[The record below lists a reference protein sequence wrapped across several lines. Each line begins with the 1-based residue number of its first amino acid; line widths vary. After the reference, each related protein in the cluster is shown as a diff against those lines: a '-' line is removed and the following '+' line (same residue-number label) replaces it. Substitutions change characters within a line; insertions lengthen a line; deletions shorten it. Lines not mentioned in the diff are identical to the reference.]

1 MKELLFGGIYL
12 LGNKIGGGSFGD
24 IHLGLNVNTD
34 EEVAI
39 KLESTHSK
47 HRQLAH
53 EYTILRHM
61 SSASDEDVGIP
72 RVYWFGREGDYYAMV
87 MDILGPSLED
97 LFNLCSRKFSL
108 KTILL
113 IADQLLTRIEY
124 IHKRNIL
131 HRDLKPE
138 NFLIGLGKKRKE
150 NKIYI
155 IDFGLAKR
163 YRDPETQQHIPCT
176 QHKQLTGTVRY
187 ASIYTHLGFEQSRR
201 DDLECL
207 GFVLMYFNGRLP
219 WQGLKGKTRKE
230 LCNKIA
236 KKKLN
241 TPVNKLCKHSPLE
254 FGVYLKYCRALSFD
268 DEPDYTFLKR
278 MFRQLFFRLKYAK
291 DYRFDWSAQN
301 MGIIKSRVSQGR
313 DEYIPANFK
322 HRSLWRERNHYQKY
336 KQLVPG
342 PLYFQ
347 VPGHLTHMNKLPI
360 LTRQLGY
367 KSMFTI
373 TAQ

>member
-12 LGNKIGGGSFGD
+12 LGKKIGGGSFGD
-24 IHLGLNVNTD
+24 IHLGLNVDTD

-39 KLESTHSK
+39 KLESIHSK
-47 HRQLAH
+47 HHQLAH
-53 EYTILRHM
+53 EYTILRHL
-61 SSASDEDVGIP
+61 SSASDRDVGIP
-72 RVYWFGREGDYYAMV
+72 RVYWCGKEGDYYAMV

-97 LFNLCSRKFSL
+97 LFKLCSRKFTL

-113 IADQLLTRIEY
+113 IADQLLARIEY

-138 NFLIGLGKKRKE
+138 NLLIGLGKKRK

-163 YRDPETQQHIPCT
+163 YRDPETQQHIPCV
-176 QHKQLTGTVRY
+176 QHKQLTGTARY
-187 ASIYTHLGFEQSRR
+187 ASIYTHLGFQQSRR

-219 WQGLKGKTRKE
+219 WQGLKGKTRKD
-230 LCNKIA
+230 LCDKIA
-236 KKKLN
+236 RKKLT
-241 TPVNKLCKHSPLE
+241 TPVNKLCKHLPLE
-254 FGVYLKYCRALSFD
+254 FGLYMKYCRSLSFT
-268 DEPDYTFLKR
+268 DEPDYTSLKH
-278 MFRQLFFRLKYAK
+278 MFRQLFFRLKCAE

-301 MGIIKSRVSQGR
+301 KRMSKSRESQGR
-313 DEYIPANFK
+313 KEYIPADSK

-336 KQLVPG
+336 RQVVAYPFC
-342 PLYFQ
+342 FQ
-347 VPGHLTHMNKLPI
+347 VPGHLTHNMNELPMFSCQ
-360 LTRQLGY
+360 RD
-367 KSMFTI
+367 KSVITI